1 MLRVSV
7 QPQVVRQMLAFCQN
21 SPIILMIIFFL
32 MVTVTLL
39 FYSEG
44 AFELEMLPAQIPLT
58 QEHLFPTPSS
68 SNARTALSVLFFFP
82 REVPVREASRPSI
95 HAHRAQ
101 HQIWR

>member
-1 MLRVSV
+1 MNV
-7 QPQVVRQMLAFCQN
+7 
-21 SPIILMIIFFL
+21 FFL

-58 QEHLFPTPSS
+58 QEHLFPTPSN
-68 SNARTALSVLFFFP
+68 SNARTALSVLFLFS
-82 REVPVREASRPSI
+82 RDMPVREVSHPSL

-101 HQIWR
+101 HQIRR